1 MLMAIFLDA
10 APAIGHGAQ
19 DCAHVQNA
27 VREEV
32 STNRPALH
40 SGGVDVG
47 DVDAKAERL
56 LYWTRRASGEALVIR
71 SLADFGA
78 ALTP

>member
-1 MLMAIFLDA
+1 MINMLLAIFSDA
-10 APAIGHGAQ
+10 APATSHDAQ

-47 DVDAKAERL
+47 DVVARRSQTLRELLGDAPQVGQPN
-56 LYWTRRASGEALVIR
+56 T
-71 SLADFGA
+71 
-78 ALTP
+78 